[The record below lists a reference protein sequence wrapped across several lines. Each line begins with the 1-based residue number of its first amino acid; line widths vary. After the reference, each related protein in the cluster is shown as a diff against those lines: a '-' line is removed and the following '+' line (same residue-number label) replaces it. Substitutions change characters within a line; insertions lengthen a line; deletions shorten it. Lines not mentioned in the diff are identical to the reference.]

1 MPGKPARAVGI
12 ILIFCWWIALLLA
25 VGEAAARKF
34 DAVLAREHSQPFNL
48 GEPEW
53 AARAYRPSPALGW
66 EHVPNSAGFNSHG
79 FLGPDYPLKKS
90 PGTFR
95 VLLLGDSLA
104 AAYGPYLQRE
114 LEDKP
119 VAEGAMELWNL
130 GVGGYNLA
138 QYALTLKHKGPAL
151 DPDRVLLFICLND
164 LPADIPVI
172 YKDGDSFLALRQS
185 MPEPESLPLG
195 GLLWER
201 SALYRALMIDR
212 LMAREPAAPDLGKA
226 ALARLLE
233 IKDYC
238 AERGI
243 PLTAFVFP
251 YLKPLSGYKGNEL
264 QDYRTILEQ
273 LRLSGIPHFDL
284 HGRLDDGTL
293 RLRNHPS
300 DQLHFSAEGRAR
312 AMRAVRELL

>member
-1 MPGKPARAVGI
+1 MPGRPARAAGTL
-12 ILIFCWWIALLLA
+12 LIFCWWLALLLA

-34 DAVLAREHSQPFNL
+34 DAVLAREHSRPFNL
-48 GEPEW
+48 GDPQW
-53 AARAYRPSPALGW
+53 AAEAYRPSPILGW

-79 FLGPDYPLKKS
+79 FLGPDYPPKKS

-114 LEDKP
+114 LEKNP
-119 VAEGAMELWNL
+119 TSPGVTELWNL

-138 QYALTLKHKGPAL
+138 QYSIALKLKGPAL
-151 DPDRVLLFICLND
+151 EPDRVLLFICLND

-212 LMAREPAAPDLGKA
+212 LMARKPGEPNLGKA

-233 IKDYC
+233 IKNYC
-238 AERGI
+238 AARGI

-251 YLKPLSGYKGNEL
+251 YLKPLRDYRGPEML
-264 QDYRTILEQ
+264 DYRTILEQ

-284 HGRLDDGTL
+284 HGRLDDKTL
-293 RLRNHPS
+293 KLRNHPS

-312 AMRAVRELL
+312 AMRTVRELL